1 MKKQID
7 CKYCNKKKLSK
18 DEIGL
23 NKKLLGKKISYYLCL
38 KCLAE
43 ELEVTEEDLLYKI
56 EEYKEDGC
64 KLFS

>member
-23 NKKLLGKKISYYLCL
+23 NKKLLGEKISYYLCL

-43 ELEVTEEDLLYKI
+43 ELEVTEEDMLYKI